1 MLQTKWLAKVDL
13 GTEQKESNQC
23 GKRDAW
29 WPILTLLQPTRNK
42 PKSPL
47 YYQPE
52 INRNVISP
60 TIDDQAEINRNLI
73 ANILVLYK
81 RVIQVFIKLFMSI
94 FHQKHIQEVY

>member
-1 MLQTKWLAKVDL
+1 MLLFCVQLTSTPVMRKV
-13 GTEQKESNQC
+13 QIYVVK
-23 GKRDAW
+23 KYF
-29 WPILTLLQPTRNK
+29 PIILTLLQPTRNK

-94 FHQKHIQEVY
+94 FHQKHIQEVF